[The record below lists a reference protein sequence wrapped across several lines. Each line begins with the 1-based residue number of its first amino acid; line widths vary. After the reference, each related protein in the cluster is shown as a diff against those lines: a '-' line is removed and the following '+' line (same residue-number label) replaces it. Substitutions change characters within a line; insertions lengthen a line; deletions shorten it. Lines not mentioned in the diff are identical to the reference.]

1 LWHLDADKG
10 GGVLLFLAKLKIE
23 NAKKMIFWRGFV
35 IVRNY
40 NSNKITKQKLKIY
53 VLDSSRKPI
62 IYKDV

>member
-1 LWHLDADKG
+1 LWHLDADK

-23 NAKKMIFWRGFV
+23 NAKKMILGRGGFA

-62 IYKDV
+62 I

>member
-1 LWHLDADKG
+1 LWHLDADK

-23 NAKKMIFWRGFV
+23 NAKKMIFGGGFA

-40 NSNKITKQKLKIY
+40 NSNKITKQKLKLY
-53 VLDSSRKPI
+53 VLDSGRKPI